1 MVEKTGNGFKLSLLA
16 FILVTSAALISI
28 RSFPTMSEVGWQLI
42 IFSLLAIIIY
52 LIPASLIS
60 AELATA
66 WPEEGG
72 VYVWVKK
79 AFGERWGFTAIWLQ
93 WFQMTIGMIGV
104 LTFIAGTL
112 SYVFN
117 PALANN
123 KLFDFV
129 IIVVVWWAMTF
140 LNFRGFKAYTRIS
153 SISVAIGVFI
163 PTALLIIGG
172 IWYILAGFPVQ
183 LTLHP
188 GAADLI
194 PSFSSINSL
203 VLLITFVFLFI
214 GIEMTAAH
222 AGEIENVKRN
232 YPLGIMVVGV
242 VMAVVCTIGALIVS
256 MLVPNASVNLLAGI
270 MQSFVT
276 IFQKIGMPW
285 LIVIIGLMIA
295 IGAIGQVSTWILGP
309 VRGLLVTARHGS
321 LPPSLQKMNKNGIPV
336 NMLLFQ
342 AIVVTFWGLV
352 YLLLPGGVNSSFF
365 LLFALTTSVYIV
377 MYFLMFAAAIRLRYT
392 HPEVPRPFKVPGGNA
407 GMWGM
412 AGFGFIVMIFLLLL
426 SLLPPSQIASTGG
439 MGYYTAF
446 MCIGTAVV
454 VAIPIIIHLFSKP
467 EWKQVEKKES

>member
-1 MVEKTGNGFKLSLLA
+1 MTENKGNGFKLSLLA

-42 IFSLLAIIIY
+42 VFTILAIIIY

-242 VMAVVCTIGALIVS
+242 VMAVICTIGALIVS

-342 AIVVTFWGLV
+342 AIAVTFWGLV
-352 YLLLPGGVNSSFF
+352 YLLLPGGVNS
-365 LLFALTTSVYIV
+365 
-377 MYFLMFAAAIRLRYT
+377 
-392 HPEVPRPFKVPGGNA
+392 
-407 GMWGM
+407 
-412 AGFGFIVMIFLLLL
+412 
-426 SLLPPSQIASTGG
+426 
-439 MGYYTAF
+439 
-446 MCIGTAVV
+446 
-454 VAIPIIIHLFSKP
+454 
-467 EWKQVEKKES
+467 